1 MDYNR
6 EVRRATHDTM
16 SNLVTA
22 VGFELLCVLSLFF
35 FFSFGHAVWNS
46 IKLKENAKR
55 VLYFLWVLSL
65 KIQ

>member
-35 FFSFGHAVWNS
+35 
-46 IKLKENAKR
+46 L
-55 VLYFLWVLSL
+55 LFLLDMLSGIL
-65 KIQ
+65 LS